1 MSVPKRG
8 RPTRYTQQIADE
20 ICERLAEGESLKVI
34 CFDPHMPSEAL
45 VRLWAQDDAADK
57 AGTGAGFSAR
67 YARAREQ
74 GCERLAEEILEISDA
89 DCTVDGKPDNALV
102 QQARLRVDSRKWL
115 LSKMLP
121 KKYGDKVTQEITGND
136 GGALIT
142 RIELVPVAAR
152 PRPEADAETATL
164 GEASV
169 TPLRVLPSR

>member
-1 MSVPKRG
+1 MGEPKRG
-8 RPTRYTQQIADE
+8 RTCTYSQKIADE

-34 CFDPHMPSEAL
+34 CFDPHMPSESL

-57 AGTGAGFSAR
+57 AGTGAGFSAK

-74 GCERLAEEILEISDA
+74 GYERLAEEILEISDA

-115 LSKMLP
+115 LSKLLP
-121 KKYGDKVTQEITGND
+121 RKYGDRVTQEIVGED

-142 RIELVPVAAR
+142 RIELIPVGPR
-152 PRPEADAETATL
+152 PRPEADAEAATL

-169 TPLRVLPSR
+169 TPLRALPPR